1 MSPGLR
7 NFDELLRASQAAGP
21 KVLAV
26 AAAADEGILEAVRL
40 AQEQGLC
47 RSILVGDEGAI
58 RRLAGEVGLDLTPH
72 RVVHEPDPVLAAR
85 QAVSLVRQG
94 EAQLLMKG
102 FLQTSDLL
110 RAVLDKEAG
119 LRTGRALSHVM
130 AVEAAGYDRL
140 LFLTDVAFNV
150 APDLARKAELLVNA
164 IQVCHRLGIRQPKA
178 AVLAAVE
185 TVNADMPATLDAAL
199 LARMADRGQ
208 IKGALVD
215 GPLAL
220 DNAISP
226 VAARHK
232 GIGGPVAGQ
241 ADILLVPDIEAGNM
255 LYKGMVYFAG
265 SRAAGVVV
273 GARAPVILLS
283 RADRPESKL
292 LSIALGLQLVD

>member
-1 MSPGLR
+1 MSPRLR
-7 NFDELLRASQAAGP
+7 NFDDLLRAAQAAGP

-26 AAAADEGILEAVRL
+26 AAAADADILEAVKL
-40 AQEQGLC
+40 AEAQGLC
-47 RSILVGDEGAI
+47 RSLLVGDEKAI
-58 RRLAGEVGLDLTPH
+58 RRIAGEIGLELKAH
-72 RVVHEPDPVLAAR
+72 RIVHEPDPVAAAR
-85 QAVSLVRQG
+85 EAVSLVRQG

-119 LRTGRALSHVM
+119 LRTGKSLSHVM
-130 AVEAAGYDRL
+130 VIETAGYDRL

-150 APDLARKAELLVNA
+150 APDLARKAELLRNV
-164 IQVCHRLGIRQPKA
+164 IEVCHRLGIEQPKA

-185 TVNADMPATLDAAL
+185 TVNADMPATIDAAM
-199 LARMADRGQ
+199 LAKMADRGQ

-220 DNAISP
+220 DNAISQE
-226 VAARHK
+226 AARHK

-241 ADILLVPDIEAGNM
+241 ADILLLPDIEAGNM
-255 LYKGMVYFAG
+255 LYKGMVYFAQ

-273 GARAPVILLS
+273 GAKAPVILLS

-292 LSIALGLQLVD
+292 LSIALGLQLID